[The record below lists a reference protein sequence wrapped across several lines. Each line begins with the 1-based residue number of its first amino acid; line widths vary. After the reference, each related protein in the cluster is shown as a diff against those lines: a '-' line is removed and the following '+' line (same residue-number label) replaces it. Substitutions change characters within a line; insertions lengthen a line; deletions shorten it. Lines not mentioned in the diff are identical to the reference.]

1 VQFPVNILEPE
12 TTLPPIFSTWPP
24 KLLKISLALGSGLL
38 MGLTVSPINAWYLG
52 WVAIV
57 PLWILVVRQPRA
69 GAIGS
74 ALCWGI
80 GYHGWALSWIL
91 GVHPMTWMGVP
102 WIYSLAIAIACLTF
116 ITLWGTAI
124 VILWAS
130 GLNLIGNY
138 IKLSPAVRV
147 VTGTALWCGLEYLW
161 SQSDLWWS
169 TLALTQSPYNLPIL
183 HLGQLSG
190 GSTVTA
196 ALVAVN
202 GLIAE
207 AILVNW
213 KTQRRSAITLTSA
226 ALILLVSGHA
236 IGAVLAQVPLPTPA
250 ADALQVGIIQG
261 NIPNEIK
268 LYADGQQQAMTNYT
282 QGYRKLVAD
291 KVDVVLTPEGSLPLL
306 PDAIKQSELYEAILE
321 QGIPIWL
328 GAFGDAG
335 QNYTNSLHSI
345 DGQGN
350 FGGRYNKYKLVPLGE
365 YVPFKE
371 VIGKWIKRM
380 SPLQADQLKGAKD
393 QIFDTPFGRAIVG
406 ICYESAFGEHFRW
419 QAHQGGE
426 FIITASNNAH
436 YAEAM
441 PAQHHAQDV
450 MRSIETSRWA
460 VRATNTG
467 YSAIVDPHGQT
478 LWQSALHEFVTHSH
492 KIYRLR
498 IQTLYV
504 RIGDW
509 LTLTL
514 LIITGVLLGATHLR
528 RN

>member
-1 VQFPVNILEPE
+1 
-12 TTLPPIFSTWPP
+12 
-24 KLLKISLALGSGLL
+24 

-57 PLWILVVRQPRA
+57 PLWILVVRHPRS
-69 GAIGS
+69 GAVGYG
-74 ALCWGI
+74 LCWGI
-80 GYHGWALSWIL
+80 GYHSWALSWIL

-102 WIYSLAIAIACLTF
+102 WLTSLSIAIACLTF
-116 ITLWGTAI
+116 ITLWGAAVVT
-124 VILWAS
+124 LWAS
-130 GLNLIGNY
+130 ALSLIGNY

-147 VTGTALWCGLEYLW
+147 VTGTTLWCGLEYIW

-190 GSTVTA
+190 GNTVTA
-196 ALVAVN
+196 ILVAVN

-207 AILVNW
+207 ALMINW
-213 KTQRRSAITLTSA
+213 KTQRRLAISLASA
-226 ALILLVSGHA
+226 AAILFFSGHL
-236 IGAVLAQVPLPTPA
+236 IGAVLAQVPLPTA
-250 ADALQVGIIQG
+250 AATAFQVGIIQG

-268 LYADGQQQAMTNYT
+268 LYTNGQQQAMEHYT
-282 QGYRKLVAD
+282 YGYRQLAAE

-306 PDAIKQSELYEAILE
+306 PDAIKESELYQAILE

-335 QNYTNSLHSI
+335 SNYTNSLHSI

-350 FGGRYNKYKLVPLGE
+350 FGGRYNKQKLVPLGE

-380 SPLQADQLKGAKD
+380 SPLQADQIKGTKD

-406 ICYESAFGEHFRW
+406 ICYESAFGEHFRR

-436 YAEAM
+436 YAAAM

-467 YSAIVDPHGQT
+467 YSAIVDPHGHT

-498 IQTLYV
+498 TQTLYV
-504 RIGDW
+504 QLGDW
-509 LTLTL
+509 LTPTL
-514 LIITGVLLGATHLR
+514 LIITMALLGAAHFR
-528 RN
+528 HI

>member
-1 VQFPVNILEPE
+1 MNILESE
-12 TTLPPIFSTWPP
+12 NTLPSKF
-24 KLLKISLALGSGLL
+24 LKVLLALGSGLL

-57 PLWILVVRQPRA
+57 PLWILVVRHPRS
-69 GAIGS
+69 GAMGYG
-74 ALCWGI
+74 LCWGI

-91 GVHPMTWMGVP
+91 GVHPMSWMGVP
-102 WIYSLAIAIACLTF
+102 WLTSLLIAIACLTV
-116 ITLWGTAI
+116 ITLWGAAV

-130 GLNLIGNY
+130 ALNLIGHY

-147 VTGTALWCGLEYLW
+147 VTGTALWCGLEYIW

-196 ALVAVN
+196 ILVAVN

-213 KTQRRSAITLTSA
+213 KTQRRSAIPLASA
-226 ALILLVSGHA
+226 AVILLFSGHL
-236 IGAVLAQVPLPTPA
+236 IGAVLAQVPLPTSA
-250 ADALQVGIIQG
+250 ATALQVGIIQG

-268 LYADGQQQAMTNYT
+268 LYANGQQQAMVNYT
-282 QGYRKLVAD
+282 QGYRQLAAE

-306 PDAIKQSELYEAILE
+306 PDAIKQSELYQAILE

-328 GAFGDAG
+328 GSFGDAG

-345 DGQGN
+345 DRQGN
-350 FGGRYNKYKLVPLGE
+350 FGSRYNKQKLVPLGE

-371 VIGKWIKRM
+371 VIGQWIKRM
-380 SPLQADQLKGAKD
+380 SPLQADQIKGTKD

-406 ICYESAFGEHFRW
+406 ICYESAFGEHFRR

-436 YAEAM
+436 YAAAM

-467 YSAIVDPHGQT
+467 YSAIVDPHGHT
-478 LWQSALHEFVTHSH
+478 PWQSALHEFVTHSH

-498 IQTLYV
+498 TQTLYV
-504 RIGDW
+504 QLGDW
-509 LTLTL
+509 LTPIL
-514 LIITGVLLGATHLR
+514 LIITMALLGAAHFR
-528 RN
+528 HI

>member
-1 VQFPVNILEPE
+1 MNIPESENNLFPVL
-12 TTLPPIFSTWPP
+12 STSSS
-24 KLLKISLALGSGLL
+24 KFLKSSLALGSGLL

-57 PLWILVVRQPRA
+57 PLWILVVRHQHPRS
-69 GAIGS
+69 GAVLYG
-74 ALCWGI
+74 LCWGI

-91 GVHPMTWMGVP
+91 GVHPMAWMGVP
-102 WIYSLAIAIACLTF
+102 WLTSLAIAIACLVL
-116 ITLWGTAI
+116 ITLWGAAVVT
-124 VILWAS
+124 LWAL
-130 GLNLIGNY
+130 GLSWISRYVKLWPLI
-138 IKLSPAVRV
+138 RV
-147 VTGTALWCGLEYLW
+147 LTGTALWCGIEYLW

-169 TLALTQSPYNLPIL
+169 TLALTQSPDNLPIL

-196 ALVAVN
+196 ILVAVN

-207 AILVNW
+207 ALMINW
-213 KTQRRSAITLTSA
+213 KTQRRSAISLASA
-226 ALILLVSGHA
+226 AGILFFAGHLIGFILT
-236 IGAVLAQVPLPTPA
+236 QVPSPIPA
-250 ADALQVGIIQG
+250 AAALQVGIIQG

-282 QGYRKLVAD
+282 EGYRQLATE
-291 KVDVVLTPEGSLPLL
+291 KVQVVLTPEGSLPLL

-335 QNYTNSLHSI
+335 SNYTNSLHSI

-350 FGGRYNKYKLVPLGE
+350 FGGRYNKSKLVPLGE

-371 VIGKWIKRM
+371 IIGKWIKRL
-380 SPLQADQLKGAKD
+380 SPLEAEQIKGASN
-393 QIFDTPFGRAIVG
+393 QIFNTPFGRAIVG

-419 QAHQGGE
+419 QAQQGGQ

-436 YAEAM
+436 YAAAM

-467 YSAIVDPHGQT
+467 YSAIVDPHGHT
-478 LWQSALHEFVTHSH
+478 LWRSALKEFVTHSH
-492 KIYRLR
+492 QIYRLQT
-498 IQTLYV
+498 QTLYV
-504 RIGDW
+504 RLGDW
-509 LTLTL
+509 LTPTL
-514 LIITGVLLGATHLR
+514 LISTCTWLGIAHFR
-528 RN
+528 RR